1 MAGRPAG
8 EKGRV
13 ASSQYHVNSHGDR
26 LSSTKVLYPVEW
38 GEKVEQAR
46 TAEQSLR
53 VVSSGGPSEW
63 KEVGDR

>member
-8 EKGRV
+8 GMGRV
-13 ASSQYHVNSHGDR
+13 VCFHYHVNSHGDR
-26 LSSTKVLYPVEW
+26 LSSTKVLYPVQW

-53 VVSSGGPSEW
+53 VVTSGGPIDRE
-63 KEVGDR
+63 EVGDR